1 MLDDHLKAHVL
12 HTSAYCFHTASHVS
26 VRLPLG
32 VPKVKKIAKTARAFS
47 HAKSVARCQ
56 GMMFS

>member
-12 HTSAYCFHTASHVS
+12 HTVFKYCLTCITTARCV
-26 VRLPLG
+26 G

-56 GMMFS
+56 GMIF